1 MGMLGTNTRFH
12 EAAASPLLI
21 TTRVGGYGPA
31 WSTLNAR
38 YLRANVVAI
47 ASTGAPSASPTLVP
61 PREQPAA
68 AEPERTAQMAH
79 VSVAGIRLML
89 SAVVAL
95 VRGVRAD
102 AADGVLLHAPPPP
115 WRPPPWR
122 PPPKRTAD
130 LGDSSA
136 NGETELSVQP
146 SCNAEASAIARSAT
160 RDMDETR
167 ETVEVHVCQTDIRDL
182 PIFNG
187 IVVLRATSRLLG
199 SPGRAFARKRR
210 RVCTEIVS
218 LI

>member
-1 MGMLGTNTRFH
+1 MLGTNTRVH

-21 TTRVGGYGPA
+21 TTRVGGYGRA

-102 AADGVLLHAPPPP
+102 AADGVLLHAT
-115 WRPPPWR
+115 PPPWR

-130 LGDSSA
+130 LGDGSA

-160 RDMDETR
+160 RDMDERRLKSTLSS
-167 ETVEVHVCQTDIRDL
+167 CQTD
-182 PIFNG
+182 P
-187 IVVLRATSRLLG
+187 
-199 SPGRAFARKRR
+199 
-210 RVCTEIVS
+210 
-218 LI
+218 